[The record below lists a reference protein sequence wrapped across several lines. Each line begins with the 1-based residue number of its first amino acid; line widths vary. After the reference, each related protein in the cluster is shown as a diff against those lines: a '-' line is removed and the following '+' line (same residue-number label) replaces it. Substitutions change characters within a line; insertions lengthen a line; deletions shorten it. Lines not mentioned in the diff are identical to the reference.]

1 MQLKLLK
8 IDIHVDTLEKFLNS
22 FETPHRYFQMILFF

>member
-8 IDIHVDTLEKFLNS
+8 IDIRVNTLEKFQNS
-22 FETPHRYFQMILFF
+22 FETPHHYFQKFF